1 MKKQPVVLFGDSTFA
16 SLAWFCLTNDSPWE
30 VVAFVKD
37 KDHLTKNSHEG
48 LPVFPFEDLPNIYP
62 PGSTKL
68 LISLGYSKINEL
80 RMERFRQALQMGY
93 DLISY
98 LASKATIWP
107 GLSLGKNC
115 LVYEQAIIQ
124 PCVQIGDNV
133 IIRSGANIGHHC
145 TIGSHSFISSGVT
158 FGGNVTVGER
168 CFFGLGTVIRNAV
181 TIADRTFIGAGAVV
195 LADTEPDGVYVGN
208 PARKIAKTS
217 REVSGK

>member
-1 MKKQPVVLFGDSTFA
+1 MKKQSVVVFGYQTFS
-16 SLAWFCLTNDSPWE
+16 SLAWFCLSNDSQWKVE
-30 VVAFVKD
+30 AFTAD
-37 KDHLTKNSHEG
+37 KKYITKNLHEG
-48 LPVFPFEDLPNIYP
+48 LPVVPFEDLPNIYP
-62 PGSTKL
+62 PDSTKI
-68 LISLGYSKINEL
+68 LISLGYSKINGL

-93 DLISY
+93 EPISY

-115 LVYEQAIIQ
+115 LVFEQAIIQ

-145 TIGSHSFISSGVT
+145 IIGSHSFISSGVT

-168 CFFGLGTVIRNAV
+168 CFFGLGAVIRNAV
-181 TIADRTFIGAGAVV
+181 KIAERTFIGASAVV

-217 REVSGK
+217 MEISGG